1 MVLYGSSNSKTH
13 RNSNYPLVLAGGSNL
28 GLDHGQ
34 YVQYGSEVPMSNLLV
49 TLMDRMG
56 VDARGFSDSSGM
68 LKELVA

>member
-1 MVLYGSSNSKTH
+1 
-13 RNSNYPLVLAGGSNL
+13 
-28 GLDHGQ
+28 
-34 YVQYGSEVPMSNLLV
+34 MSNLLV